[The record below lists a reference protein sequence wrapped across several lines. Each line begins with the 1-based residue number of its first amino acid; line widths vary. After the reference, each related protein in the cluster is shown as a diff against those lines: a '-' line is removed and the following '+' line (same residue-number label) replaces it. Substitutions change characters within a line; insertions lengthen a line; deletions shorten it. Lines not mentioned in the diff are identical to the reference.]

1 MGPKNVE
8 LTGSIR
14 STYKFSNARF
24 IQKARRDRDNDLH
37 RDCKK
42 YNSDFVLRIIG
53 DDFFEQYMY
62 EKIVPSVNVWKTAYQ
77 PSINVVV
84 IEANQLVSHTRH

>member
-37 RDCKK
+37 RDCMK
-42 YNSDFVLRIIG
+42 YESEFLLSSIDNGFIEKYMAERI
-53 DDFFEQYMY
+53 FL
-62 EKIVPSVNVWKTAYQ
+62 SVNVGKKAPQ
-77 PSINVVV
+77 P
-84 IEANQLVSHTRH
+84 